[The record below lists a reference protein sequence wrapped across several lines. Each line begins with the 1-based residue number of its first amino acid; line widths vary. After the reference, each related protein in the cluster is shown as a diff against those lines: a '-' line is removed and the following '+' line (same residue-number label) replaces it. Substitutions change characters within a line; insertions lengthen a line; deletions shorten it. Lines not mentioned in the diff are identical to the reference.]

1 MLFFRKKSKKLPKIE
16 FSGVILEGGI
26 GVFENAS
33 ASKSY
38 RITAPVPAFVTLTP
52 PRDGIIEWVSQLQNI
67 RRETTLAVNL
77 RRDIQRTFAL
87 LYDFVDFLIVDTI
100 SDDGTAEVPDITVLL
115 DELLSLRLCYERYT
129 PVLLRIT
136 DGLTPDEIS
145 PLLDYC
151 RLSGIDG
158 LVVHGEKR
166 YSLVTQKTQ
175 GRLPVIVNS
184 NAQQEILDL
193 CAKGVPVETQMGN
206 IQRIKLLKSL
216 KDNA

>member
-115 DELLSLRLCYERYT
+115 DELRAAVYPDAEAVGY
-129 PVLLRIT
+129 VNEFGEELLELGRPCAL
-136 DGLTPDEIS
+136 DGIRAFGDEVV
-145 PLLDYC
+145 
-151 RLSGIDG
+151 GI
-158 LVVHGEKR
+158 L
-166 YSLVTQKTQ
+166 
-175 GRLPVIVNS
+175 
-184 NAQQEILDL
+184 
-193 CAKGVPVETQMGN
+193 
-206 IQRIKLLKSL
+206 
-216 KDNA
+216 